1 MYALYLDGVQFPV
14 VPEGIKLKIK
24 NQNKTITLINEGEVS
39 QLKSPGLTDISFK
52 LLLPQLK
59 QYAFAAYPNGFHRA
73 EYYLGILERLKA
85 GKEPFQ
91 FILSR
96 IYGRTTLHDTN
107 MTVSLEDYEIQE
119 SASYGSDIMVE
130 VKLKQAKIPTT
141 KVLNIKAEPEGTKT
155 ATVEEKRPTV
165 GKKAAESHTIKSGE
179 TLIYIAKAELQ
190 DSGRWNELYQLNKD
204 VIESAAKAHGK
215 SDSRNGSLIFPGT
228 VLQLP

>member
-14 VPEGIKLKIK
+14 VPSDVKLKIK
-24 NQNKTITLINEGEVS
+24 NQNKTITLINDGEVS

-52 LLLPQLK
+52 LLLPQL
-59 QYAFAAYPNGFHRA
+59 QRYPFAAYPNGFRRA
-73 EYYLGILERLKA
+73 EYYLGILERLKT

-96 IYGRTTLHDTN
+96 TYGRTSLYDTN

-119 SASYGSDIMVE
+119 SASYGSDVMVE

-141 KVLNIKAEPEGTKT
+141 KTLDIKVEPEGTKT
-155 ATVEEKRPTV
+155 ATVEEVRSTV
-165 GKKAAESHTIKSGE
+165 GKKVAESHTIKSGE

-190 DSGRWNELYQLNKD
+190 DSGRWKELYQLNKE
-204 VIESAAKAHGK
+204 VIESAAKAHGQ
-215 SDSRNGSLIFPGT
+215 SGSRNGSLIYSGT

>member
-14 VPEGIKLKIK
+14 VPSDVKLKIK
-24 NQNKTITLINEGEVS
+24 NQNKTITLINDGEVS
-39 QLKSPGLTDISFK
+39 QLKTPGLTDISFK
-52 LLLPQLK
+52 LLLPQL
-59 QYAFAAYPNGFHRA
+59 QRYPFAAYPNGFRRA
-73 EYYLGILERLKA
+73 EYYLGVLERLKT

-96 IYGRTTLHDTN
+96 TYGRTSLYDTN

-119 SASYGSDIMVE
+119 SASYGSDVMVE

-141 KVLNIKAEPEGTKT
+141 KTLDIKVEPEGTKT
-155 ATVEEKRPTV
+155 ATVEEVRPTV

-190 DSGRWNELYQLNKD
+190 DSGRWKELYQLNKE
-204 VIESAAKAHGK
+204 VIESAAKAHGR
-215 SDSRNGSLIFPGT
+215 SGSRNGSLIYPGT

>member
-14 VPEGIKLKIK
+14 VPSDVKLKIK
-24 NQNKTITLINEGEVS
+24 NQNKTITLINDGEVS

-52 LLLPQLK
+52 LLLPQL
-59 QYAFAAYPNGFHRA
+59 QRYPFAAYPNGFRRA
-73 EYYLGILERLKA
+73 EYYLGVLERLKT

-96 IYGRTTLHDTN
+96 TYGRTSLYDTN

-119 SASYGSDIMVE
+119 SASYGSDVMVE

-141 KVLNIKAEPEGTKT
+141 KTLDIKVEPEGTKT
-155 ATVEEKRPTV
+155 ATVEEVRPTV

-190 DSGRWNELYQLNKD
+190 DSGRWKELYQLNKE
-204 VIESAAKAHGK
+204 VIESAAKAHGE
-215 SDSRNGSLIFPGT
+215 SGSRNGSLIYPGT

>member
-14 VPEGIKLKIK
+14 VPSDVKLKIK
-24 NQNKTITLINEGEVS
+24 NQNKTITLINDGEVS
-39 QLKSPGLTDISFK
+39 QLKTPGLTDISFK
-52 LLLPQLK
+52 LLLPQL
-59 QYAFAAYPNGFHRA
+59 QRYPFAAYPNGFRRA
-73 EYYLGILERLKA
+73 EYYLGILERLKT

-96 IYGRTTLHDTN
+96 TYGRTSLYDTN

-119 SASYGSDIMVE
+119 SASYGSDVMVE

-141 KVLNIKAEPEGTKT
+141 KTLDIKVEPEGTKT
-155 ATVEEKRPTV
+155 ATVEEVRPTV

-190 DSGRWNELYQLNKD
+190 DSGRWKELYQLNKE
-204 VIESAAKAHGK
+204 VIESAAKAHGE
-215 SDSRNGSLIFPGT
+215 SGSRNGSLIYPGT

>member
-14 VPEGIKLKIK
+14 VPSDVKLKIK
-24 NQNKTITLINEGEVS
+24 NQNKTITLINDGEVS
-39 QLKSPGLTDISFK
+39 QLKTPGLTDISFK
-52 LLLPQLK
+52 LLLPQL
-59 QYAFAAYPNGFHRA
+59 QRYPFAAYPNGFRRA
-73 EYYLGILERLKA
+73 EYYLGILERLKT

-96 IYGRTTLHDTN
+96 TYGRTSLYDTN

-119 SASYGSDIMVE
+119 SASYGSDVMVE

-141 KVLNIKAEPEGTKT
+141 KTLDIKVEPEGTKT
-155 ATVEEKRPTV
+155 ATVEEVRSTV

-190 DSGRWNELYQLNKD
+190 DSGRWKELYQLNKE
-204 VIESAAKAHGK
+204 VIESAAKAHGE
-215 SDSRNGSLIFPGT
+215 SGSRNGSLIYPGT

>member
-1 MYALYLDGVQFPV
+1 M
-14 VPEGIKLKIK
+14 
-24 NQNKTITLINEGEVS
+24 KT
-39 QLKSPGLTDISFK
+39 
-52 LLLPQLK
+52 
-59 QYAFAAYPNGFHRA
+59 
-73 EYYLGILERLKA
+73 

-96 IYGRTTLHDTN
+96 TYGRTSLYDTN

-119 SASYGSDIMVE
+119 SASYGSDVMVE

-141 KVLNIKAEPEGTKT
+141 KTLDIKVEPEGTKT
-155 ATVEEKRPTV
+155 ATVEEVRPMV

-190 DSGRWNELYQLNKD
+190 DSGRWKELYQLNKE
-204 VIESAAKAHGK
+204 VIESAAKAHGQ
-215 SDSRNGSLIFPGT
+215 SGSRNGSLIYPGT

>member
-14 VPEGIKLKIK
+14 VPSDVKLKIK
-24 NQNKTITLINEGEVS
+24 NQNKTITLINDGEVS
-39 QLKSPGLTDISFK
+39 QLKTPGLTDISFK
-52 LLLPQLK
+52 LLLPQL
-59 QYAFAAYPNGFHRA
+59 QRYPFAAYPNGFRRA
-73 EYYLGILERLKA
+73 EYYLGVLERLKT

-96 IYGRTTLHDTN
+96 TYGRTSLYDTN

-119 SASYGSDIMVE
+119 SASYGSDVMVE

-141 KVLNIKAEPEGTKT
+141 KTLDIKVEPEGTKT
-155 ATVEEKRPTV
+155 ATVEEVRPTV

-190 DSGRWNELYQLNKD
+190 DSGRWKELYQLNKE
-204 VIESAAKAHGK
+204 VIESAAKAHGQ
-215 SDSRNGSLIFPGT
+215 SGSRNGSLIYPGT

>member
-14 VPEGIKLKIK
+14 VPSDVKLKIK
-24 NQNKTITLINEGEVS
+24 NQNKTITLINDGEVS

-52 LLLPQLK
+52 LLLPQL
-59 QYAFAAYPNGFHRA
+59 QRYPFAAYPNGFRRA
-73 EYYLGILERLKA
+73 EYYLGVLERLKT

-96 IYGRTTLHDTN
+96 TYGRTSLYDTN

-119 SASYGSDIMVE
+119 SASYGSDVMVE

-141 KVLNIKAEPEGTKT
+141 KTLDIKVEPEGTKT
-155 ATVEEKRPTV
+155 ATVEEVRPTV

-190 DSGRWNELYQLNKD
+190 DSGRWKELYQLNKE
-204 VIESAAKAHGK
+204 VIESAAKAHGR
-215 SDSRNGSLIFPGT
+215 SGSRNGSLIYPGT

>member
-14 VPEGIKLKIK
+14 VPSDVKLKIK
-24 NQNKTITLINEGEVS
+24 NQNKTITLINDGEVS
-39 QLKSPGLTDISFK
+39 QLKTPGLTDISFK
-52 LLLPQLK
+52 LLLPQL
-59 QYAFAAYPNGFHRA
+59 QRYPFAAYPNGFRRA
-73 EYYLGILERLKA
+73 EYYLGVLERLKT

-96 IYGRTTLHDTN
+96 TYGRTSLYDTN

-119 SASYGSDIMVE
+119 SASYGSDVMVE

-141 KVLNIKAEPEGTKT
+141 KTLDIKVEPEGTKT
-155 ATVEEKRPTV
+155 ATVEEVRPTV

-190 DSGRWNELYQLNKD
+190 DSGRWKELYQLNKE
-204 VIESAAKAHGK
+204 VIESAAKAHGE
-215 SDSRNGSLIFPGT
+215 SGSRNGSLIYPGT